1 MDTSKESLIL
11 HHNVAAVRMSDHAS
25 DDEPGGV
32 VTIIPL
38 GEIIEVDRGA
48 PLVGR
53 LQQVRWKGSPY
64 GVFPE
69 DLSDQE
75 GASPSRHYDNP
86 GIVRIGPNKN

>member
-1 MDTSKESLIL
+1 MP
-11 HHNVAAVRMSDHAS
+11 R
-25 DDEPGGV
+25 DDEPEGI

-53 LQQVRWKGSPY
+53 LQQLHWKGSPY

-69 DLSDQE
+69 DLRDPE
-75 GASPSRHYDNP
+75 LTSPSCHYDNP
-86 GIVRIGPNKN
+86 GIVGIPPHRN